1 MPISRR
7 NALAFLAA
15 SSITLSGRFGARLAR
30 AEQNPE
36 IGLIDDIVNIAWAT
50 LAGAASRSE
59 IEMEDLVIAN
69 QTIETEDESAV
80 VILFADGSS
89 LSMGENSAITIDS
102 FVYDPATSTGN
113 SALTLTRGAFRYVS
127 GSMARESYA
136 LQTPTV
142 TIGIRG
148 TELLFTVEDDG
159 GTECSVIEGEAE
171 CVSRISGRA
180 LRVLRRQSVKAG
192 RDGVW
197 QDGVR
202 NFVHQTRS
210 RAIEE
215 GLDAVRRVW
224 RIRKR
229 HRPRRRR
236 NRN

>member
-7 NALAFLAA
+7 RALALLAA
-15 SSITLSGRFGARLAR
+15 APIGLSGKLGSNIVR
-30 AEQNPE
+30 ADENPE

-50 LAGAASRSE
+50 LSGAASRNE
-59 IEMEDLVIAN
+59 VEMEDLVIAN
-69 QTIETEDESAV
+69 ETIETEDESAL
-80 VILFADGSS
+80 IIAFADGST

-102 FVYDPATSTGN
+102 FVYDPATSSGR
-113 SALTLTRGAFRYVS
+113 SSLTLARGAFRYVS
-127 GSMARESYA
+127 GAMSSESYA

-148 TELLFTVEDDG
+148 TELLFTVELDG

-202 NFVHQTRS
+202 DFVHATRS

-224 RIRKR
+224 RVRKR

>member
-7 NALAFLAA
+7 RALALMAA
-15 SSITLSGRFGARLAR
+15 APIGLSGKFGPRFAR
-30 AEQNPE
+30 AQGEAE

-50 LAGAASRSE
+50 LSGAASRNE

-69 QTIETEDESAV
+69 ETIETEDESAV

-89 LSMGENSAITIDS
+89 LSMGENSAVTIDS
-102 FVYDPATSTGN
+102 FVYDPAANAGS
-113 SALTLTRGAFRYVS
+113 SSLTLARGAFRYVS
-127 GSMARESYA
+127 GSMTSESYA

-202 NFVHQTRS
+202 DFVHATHS

-224 RIRKR
+224 RVRKR